1 MKIRIRDLRTSKK
14 ITQTSLALAIGCS
27 QNVISKIELE
37 YSVPDADIL
46 CKIADY
52 FHTSVDYLLY
62 RTDQR
67 YSRITEYMFK
77 LQSLTPKEIESI
89 FIIIDGLLD
98 NEIKR

>member
-52 FHTSVDYLLY
+52 FHTSVIIYC
-62 RTDQR
+62 
-67 YSRITEYMFK
+67 
-77 LQSLTPKEIESI
+77 IELIRDIAWPLSHLHSI
-89 FIIIDGLLD
+89 H
-98 NEIKR
+98 E

>member
-1 MKIRIRDLRTSKK
+1 MKDRNNLKYKNFKS
-14 ITQTSLALAIGCS
+14 AVA
-27 QNVISKIELE
+27 
-37 YSVPDADIL
+37 
-46 CKIADY
+46 
-52 FHTSVDYLLY
+52 HTSVDYLLY

-67 YSRITEYMFK
+67 YSLAPESSSFNSRITEYMFK

>member
-14 ITQTSLALAIGCS
+14 ITQTSLALAPES
-27 QNVISKIELE
+27 SSFN
-37 YSVPDADIL
+37 
-46 CKIADY
+46 
-52 FHTSVDYLLY
+52 
-62 RTDQR
+62 
-67 YSRITEYMFK
+67 SRITEYMFK